1 MTGKKAVKEEVVEIA
16 AVKEMKRTIE
26 RRETETIEIETAE
39 TEGIGEIAEMAE
51 MIEEAGMKEI
61 AGIAK
66 ESPGNV
72 KMQKENQRVVADREI
87 AAQGA

>member
-26 RRETETIEIETAE
+26 RRETETIEIEIAE